1 MRATR
6 GAVIFSDV
14 SFQVAVCSEGL
25 VIPSP
30 PSRVGSAINSL
41 VELLKAFWPVRDG
54 RNVL

>member
-14 SFQVAVCSEGL
+14 SFHVAVCSEGL
-25 VIPSP
+25 VIRSP

-41 VELLKAFWPVRDG
+41 
-54 RNVL
+54 NC